1 MDHPQANLNLVD
13 LYDEL
18 VAFTLSEF
26 GAYGLYGVD
35 AVFPGTGKSAED
47 YASGVFAG
55 FLAGTLRVKG
65 NRVGYLCTAIRNDIR
80 DSARTKISK
89 AARLQQ
95 NSGDGHEEAPAQD
108 LESIIS
114 DEVSPDE
121 AAILGETEVRIRA
134 LAASDPKLK
143 EFVECVLD
151 LGLTR
156 PAEIADFFGV
166 PVDNIYARKKTL
178 GAMAIR
184 SRVLKVTAHG

>member
-1 MDHPQANLNLVD
+1 MDQPQANLNLVE

-18 VAFTLSEF
+18 VAFALSEF
-26 GAYGLYGVD
+26 GAYGLYGLD
-35 AVFPGTGKSAED
+35 AVFPGTGRSAED
-47 YASGVFAG
+47 YASCVFAG

-95 NSGDGHEEAPAQD
+95 NSSDGHEEAPVQE
-108 LESIIS
+108 LESITS
-114 DEVSPDE
+114 DELSPDE
-121 AAILGETEVRIRA
+121 AAILGETEARIRA
-134 LAASDPKLK
+134 LAASDPKLR

-178 GAMAIR
+178 RSMAIR
-184 SRVLKVTAHG
+184 SKVLKVTAHG